1 MTPPPYYS
9 FLLFSSYLFLM
20 STSTNSLAHLNST
33 IESLSGGLAGAK
45 QGATRSINS
54 WIDALSGDANL
65 AGIAGELEKLQNLL
79 GSDQLD
85 TAHLQKALHSLGLHT
100 TKAAASAEGATAE
113 KIKHLGQLLTDAAG
127 QLK

>member
-1 MTPPPYYS
+1 MPN
-9 FLLFSSYLFLM
+9 SSV
-20 STSTNSLAHLNST
+20 NSLAHLNST

-54 WIDALSGDANL
+54 WIDALSGDTNL
-65 AGIAGELEKLQNLL
+65 SGIAGELEKLKTLL
-79 GSDQLD
+79 SSDSLD
-85 TAHLQKALHSLGLHT
+85 TAHLQKALHSLGQHT

-113 KIKHLGQLLTDAAG
+113 KVKHLGQLLTEAAG